1 MAQVFLKFFLIFCA
15 FPALGISSEIDLRK
29 ESSKREWRA
38 LLFYSGNESL
48 VINSQFFLDRD
59 GQKDPYKEL
68 LAVVSLLKSQNDP
81 AISQFACKFPARYA
95 YVSSSILKISKTY
108 FCDEFISWRDS
119 FEADGLSLMFA
130 SQYLENPASS
140 FGHTYLKIN
149 SSQKALYL
157 NKVISFAANI
167 PKDVGAPE
175 YLWKGLMGGF
185 PGYFS
190 VHPFYFLY
198 HEYANMEQRDV
209 WEYELDFN
217 KEETRELLAILYEF
231 IFVAEFD
238 YLFLTDN
245 CSSLL
250 LRLLDIKI
258 GKDLIE
264 ELPFYVVPIET
275 VKILNKNSLVRK
287 SIFHP
292 SIISR
297 MNGIAKNLSD
307 KELAESLS
315 YIRDEK
321 PLSKDASA
329 KTLDLSLEYLN
340 FLRQKQAG
348 ELEKKEREEF
358 DHYLHMRSRH
368 PSGGIPQLI
377 AINPLQA
384 SNPLRFALGVM
395 QLDNQSIG
403 YSLQIRPVGK
413 DFLDRPNGFVK
424 ESEVNFFKTQLSF
437 NSQRE
442 EKLWGKMDIIGIR
455 KYGNYDPINRSTSW
469 GANLSIENRIEEG
482 VKTAY
487 YSEVDSFYGLGKS
500 FFRDLFLAYF
510 VAHPTLQLGNL
521 HRHINLLPQ
530 GEWGIIHTGDN
541 WSFKTAYFLGSRYDF
556 EKWQELQRV
565 KTTLSYFQTDTWS
578 LYLNQSY
585 FKMKHSFNSF
595 ELGIAFYL

>member
-1 MAQVFLKFFLIFCA
+1 MAQVFLIFFLILLA
-15 FPALGISSEIDLRK
+15 LPALGISSETDLK
-29 ESSKREWRA
+29 EKSSKREWRG
-38 LLFYSGNESL
+38 LLFYSGKKSL
-48 VINSQFFLDRD
+48 VINSDFFLDKD

-68 LAVVSLLKSQNDP
+68 LAVVTLLEGRDES
-81 AISQFACKFPARYA
+81 AIEKFACKFPARYS
-95 YVSSSILKISKTY
+95 YVSRSILKSNKTY

-119 FEADGLSLMFA
+119 FESDGLSLMFA

-175 YLWKGLMGGF
+175 YLWKGLTGGF

-198 HEYANMEQRDV
+198 HEYANMEQRDI

-217 KEETRELLAILYEF
+217 EKETKELLAILYEF

-250 LRLLDIKI
+250 LRLLDIKV

-275 VKILNKNSLVRK
+275 VKVLKKNNLVRK

-297 MNGIAKNLSD
+297 MNGIAKELSEE
-307 KELAESLS
+307 ELVESLR

-321 PLSKDASA
+321 PLSEDASA
-329 KTLDLSLEYLN
+329 RTLDLSLEYLN

-348 ELEKKEREEF
+348 ELEKKQREDF
-358 DHYLHMRSRH
+358 DDYLHMRSRH
-368 PSGGIPQLI
+368 PSGGIPQLA
-377 AINPLQA
+377 AIDPLEA
-384 SNPLRFALGVM
+384 SNPLRFSLGLM
-395 QLDNQSIG
+395 QLDKRSIG
-403 YSLQIRPVGK
+403 YSWQIRPVGK

-424 ESEVNFFKTQLSF
+424 ESEVNFFKTQFSYHTE
-437 NSQRE
+437 SP
-442 EKLWGKMDIIGIR
+442 EKLWGRIDIIGIR
-455 KYGNYDPINRSTSW
+455 KYGNYEPINRSASW
-469 GANLSIENRIEEG
+469 GANLSIENRVEER
-482 VKTAY
+482 VRSSY
-487 YSEVDSFYGLGKS
+487 YSEIDSFYGIGKS
-500 FFRDLFLAYF
+500 FFQDLFLAYF
-510 VAHPTLQLGNL
+510 AAHPTLQVGNL
-521 HRHINLLPQ
+521 GQHINLLPQ
-530 GEWGIIHTGDN
+530 GEWGIIHTGNN
-541 WSFKTAYFLGSRYDF
+541 WSFKTSYFLGSRYDF
-556 EKWQELQRV
+556 EKWQGMQRLR
-565 KTTLSYFQTDTWS
+565 TTLSYFQTDHWS
-578 LYLNQSY
+578 LYLNQSS
-585 FKMKHSFNSF
+585 FKMKHSFNAF
-595 ELGIAFYL
+595 ELGVAFYL